1 MASRLSQSIILKEG
15 FLYKKG
21 GVIKSW
27 SRRFFVLS
35 PQSLCYFKTEDHQTL
50 EPLGR
55 IFLSDIVSISTDGP
69 EKKKAFV
76 FVLQTKKRAVL
87 LQGANTED
95 RDKWINIIKKSLDN
109 EKEAEK
115 KDPFRRSLR
124 QLTPG
129 VKRVTLVKDPTK
141 GIGCTI
147 KNTAGHIFVNRIL
160 EDGPIAETGV
170 LRPGDELLE
179 IHGTSIPGLS
189 VCEVV
194 EIIRNAPREF
204 LVTVRPV
211 TSVHKAL
218 KQDFT
223 RIKYSDIVFDKN
235 SSRAMIVN
243 GGDSNGQASNSCS
256 SNEECEYAE
265 IREVPKKSKIIEVI
279 ISMKRWKSHYVCSVL
294 VFQTENALRAATNSA
309 VF

>member
-1 MASRLSQSIILKEG
+1 MMSIE
-15 FLYKKG
+15 
-21 GVIKSW
+21 
-27 SRRFFVLS
+27 
-35 PQSLCYFKTEDHQTL
+35 
-50 EPLGR
+50 
-55 IFLSDIVSISTDGP
+55 
-69 EKKKAFV
+69 
-76 FVLQTKKRAVL
+76 
-87 LQGANTED
+87 
-95 RDKWINIIKKSLDN
+95 
-109 EKEAEK
+109 
-115 KDPFRRSLR
+115 
-124 QLTPG
+124 LT
-129 VKRVTLVKDPTK
+129 
-141 GIGCTI
+141 
-147 KNTAGHIFVNRIL
+147 
-160 EDGPIAETGV
+160 
-170 LRPGDELLE
+170 GDELLE